1 MNTSGE
7 AADQVLRMS
16 LEGTEFA
23 LKISGKAADK
33 IYHKLLKLY
42 KELKNETKKTKG
54 KMRLKNLLSSGKP
67 VDIYTVEDKNL
78 KKFCTEANKYGLLYT
93 VLKDRNDGSNT
104 TDVMVKRDD
113 KARIDRI
120 WKRLGLANTEL
131 ESIKAEVVKQVEDEK
146 QEPVRA
152 DKQKSKEEEFLD
164 ELMAKPNPTK
174 EEGQSRNPDKAR
186 ATKSSQSV
194 PSSETKRNRTDR
206 PRTTDTDSRTY
217 KPSVRKE
224 LDNIRKEQELQLQ
237 KSKSKKKSKSKTQE
251 HIAPKKT
258 KKDKER

>member
-42 KELKNETKKTKG
+42 KELKNESKKSKG

-67 VDIYTVEDKNL
+67 VDIYTVEDNNL
-78 KKFCTEANKYGLLYT
+78 KKFCTEANKYGLVYT
-93 VLKDRNDGSNT
+93 VLKDRNDGSHT
-104 TDVMVKRDD
+104 TDIMVKRED
-113 KARIDRI
+113 KPRLDRI
-120 WKRLGLANTEL
+120 WQRLNLANTEM
-131 ESIKAEVVKQVEDEK
+131 ESIKAQVVKQVEEEK
-146 QEPVRA
+146 QEPVRTGRE
-152 DKQKSKEEEFLD
+152 KTKEEEFLD

-174 EEGQSRNPDKAR
+174 EEGQTRNPDMAR
-186 ATKSSQSV
+186 TTKWGQSV
-194 PSSETKRNRTDR
+194 PSSETKTSRAGETTRESDR
-206 PRTTDTDSRTY
+206 RIY

-224 LDNIRKEQELQLQ
+224 LDNIRKEQELKRQKEKTKSQ
-237 KSKSKKKSKSKTQE
+237 KSKTHE

-258 KKDKER
+258 KKERER